1 MIDENALNIY
11 TDGSSRSKPR
21 TGGVGIRFIYVDTS
35 GDEIIEDLS
44 SPGYKGATNNE
55 MELNAC
61 ILALKNSSPFL
72 QKRFYNKIIIFT
84 DSKYVVDNYKNAM
97 FLWPRTKWL
106 KKAGAPVLNA
116 HLWKD
121 LIRNVRNTCK
131 RVEIVKVKGHSKDK
145 HNRAVDKLA
154 KLSAQ
159 NPLNKP
165 LAVSTVRRKK
175 SKKQTQIGS
184 VEMLGQ
190 RITIRIIECKYL
202 SVQRIYRY
210 RYEVMS
216 RKSPYYGKVDFLCST
231 EVLREAHTF
240 SVHLNSDKNNPGI
253 EKVFK
258 EVLPKVKKNSSP
270 PTSTGAQNDTPSP
283 ISDSSF

>member
-1 MIDENALNIY
+1 
-11 TDGSSRSKPR
+11 
-21 TGGVGIRFIYVDTS
+21 
-35 GDEIIEDLS
+35 
-44 SPGYKGATNNE
+44 
-55 MELNAC
+55 
-61 ILALKNSSPFL
+61 
-72 QKRFYNKIIIFT
+72 
-84 DSKYVVDNYKNAM
+84 VVDNYKNAM

-121 LIRNVRNTCK
+121 LIRNVRNTSK

-175 SKKQTQIGS
+175 SKEQTQIGS

-216 RKSPYYGKVDFLCST
+216 KKSPFYGKVDFLCSA

-240 SVHLNSDKNNPGI
+240 SVRLNSDKNNPDI

-258 EVLPKVKKNSSP
+258 EVLPEGKTQHPQSADPEVKVNCPPLISP
-270 PTSTGAQNDTPSP
+270 ETQNGTPSP